1 MKKLVVSKIIR
12 IFAYQLRE
20 RGNPYST
27 LIDTHNSLNIKH
39 IKT

>member
-1 MKKLVVSKIIR
+1 MKKLVESKIIR

-20 RGNPYST
+20 REKPRLT
-27 LIDTHNSLNIKH
+27 LIDIYNSLNIKH